1 MPVRSL
7 NSSVIRWP
15 DLNQVH
21 QALASWVN
29 EQVALHPQ
37 ISRVG
42 YFGSYARGDWGVGSD
57 LDMIIIVEEAERS
70 FSERA
75 LDYDTSQF
83 PVPLDK
89 LVYTVDEW
97 RDLAQ
102 RSPQFYKI
110 IKREV
115 VWVYGSNG

>member
-1 MPVRSL
+1 M
-7 NSSVIRWP
+7 
-15 DLNQVH
+15 
-21 QALASWVN
+21 
-29 EQVALHPQ
+29 HPQ